1 MEGLIK
7 NLFGGKPSTGSD
19 DFADFVE
26 APSPSPAS
34 LLADTTTVPAGNTQ
48 AAGVAP
54 YTKWYRVWE
63 RTSPKDFMQEAMIMP
78 FVLVLILFHFWGTR
92 KNRRKAREWAQA
104 HVPLLQKEFAVV
116 GFDGVPRQPSEEAEQ
131 ITVELA
137 DPEKSL
143 KEKASDEFTTYATG
157 RQNVAFLDVSIKL
170 PKRYNPVTYFVE
182 YAFSFFFDS
191 WEAPQEK
198 YDALMYAFDG
208 KEKDLVP
215 VPNKDPSS
223 LKVNNS
229 TYDGF
234 IWAVVHKSH
243 MRKFRTDRYDA
254 SITFSKDHP
263 KLPSWVT
270 VMSESAE
277 ITETLLSKDL
287 IQAIEQAGND
297 FEFLIV
303 TDQPIDKPT
312 KIDETNPR
320 KRIQLSCN
328 LSSSSSYESTLPL
341 FQQYL
346 RFGDKLVASAHFRGE
361 VLRKIR
367 NVRDEEIKKLRRAEE
382 EEKAEE
388 RKLAAEKIKKEER
401 ERQLRGMTAEE
412 QRKFLDRESQ
422 KEQRRSMKKSTRRA

>member
-1 MEGLIK
+1 MAGMLK
-7 NLFGGKPSTGSD
+7 NVFGSQPSGAGSD
-19 DFADFVE
+19 NDFADFVE
-26 APSPSPAS
+26 APNPSPAS
-34 LLADTTTVPAGNTQ
+34 LIADTTTVAAANTHG
-48 AAGVAP
+48 AIAP
-54 YTKWYRVWE
+54 YTAWYRIWE
-63 RTSPKDFMQEAMIMP
+63 RTSPKDFMQEAMILP
-78 FVLVLILFHFWGTR
+78 FVVLLVLFHVWGTR

-104 HVPLLQKEFAVV
+104 HVPSLQKEFAVV
-116 GFDGVPRQPSEEAEQ
+116 GFDGISRANEDET

-137 DPEKSL
+137 NPEKSL
-143 KEKASDEFTTYATG
+143 KEKSAHEFSTYATG
-157 RQNVAFLDVSIKL
+157 RQNVAFLDISLKM
-170 PKRYNPVTYFVE
+170 PKRYNPITYLME
-182 YAFSFFFDS
+182 YAFSFFFES
-191 WEAPQEK
+191 WEAPSEK
-198 YDALMYAFDG
+198 YEALMYAFDG

-215 VPNKDPSS
+215 VFAKDTP

-277 ITETLLSKDL
+277 ITETLLTKEL

-312 KIDETNPR
+312 KIDETVPK
-320 KRIQLSCN
+320 KRVQLSVN
-328 LSSSSSYESTLPL
+328 LSSAAGYAATVPL
-341 FQQYL
+341 FNQFL
-346 RFGDKLVASAHFRGE
+346 RFGDKLVAAAHFRGE
-361 VLRKIR
+361 VMRKVR
-367 NVRDEEIKKLRRAEE
+367 NVREDEIKKLRRVEE

-401 ERQLRGMTAEE
+401 ERLLRGMTADE
-412 QRKFLDRESQ
+412 QRKYLDRESQ
-422 KEQRRSMKKSTRRA
+422 KEQRRSSKRMTRKG